1 MDYLQ
6 KKIIQKNEEKINL
19 ITQKMEKKLKKSFKQ
34 LTPKNK
40 RKPKESK
47 MKIIMQ
53 QQKSNYAL
61 KKL

>member
-34 LTPKNK
+34 LTPKEQ
-40 RKPKESK
+40 RRPKESK
-47 MKIIMQ
+47 MKIIIQ
-53 QQKSNYAL
+53 
-61 KKL
+61 